1 MRKIS
6 TVFVGA
12 ITFAS
17 VVAMLPACGKKDE
30 VPPAN
35 QAGYGQ
41 AGYGQPQ
48 QGYPQQ
54 GYPQQPGAYP
64 QQQPGAYP
72 QQQPGAYPQQPGA
85 APAGG
90 QMAVPG
96 PTALPCQNDS
106 SCMTHKCNVQYGK
119 CAFPCQTDADCIQ
132 GSTCFVAGGALAACI
147 PKPPGT

>member
-12 ITFAS
+12 VTFAS
-17 VVAMLPACGKKDE
+17 VVAMLPACKKDE
-30 VPPAN
+30 TPPPN

-41 AGYGQPQ
+41 PGYGQPQ

-54 GYPQQPGAYP
+54 GYPQQGYPQQGYP

-72 QQQPGAYPQQPGA
+72 QQQPGM

-119 CAFPCQTDADCIQ
+119 CAFPCQSDADCIQ

-147 PKPPGT
+147 PRPPGT

>member
-1 MRKIS
+1 MRRIS
-6 TVFVGA
+6 TVHMGVVG
-12 ITFAS
+12 
-17 VVAMLPACGKKDE
+17 VVTVAALMAACAKKDE

-54 GYPQQPGAYP
+54 GYPQQGYP

-72 QQQPGAYPQQPGA
+72 QQQPGGYPQQPGA
-85 APAGG
+85 PAGG
-90 QMAVPG
+90 AMAVPG

-106 SCMTHKCNVQYGK
+106 SCMTHRCNTQYGK
-119 CAFPCQTDADCIQ
+119 CAFPCQTDGDCIQ

>member
-6 TVFVGA
+6 PVVVGFVTVA
-12 ITFAS
+12 TL
-17 VVAMLPACGKKDE
+17 VVACKKDE
-30 VPPAN
+30 VPPAT

-41 AGYGQPQ
+41 AGYGTPQ
-48 QGYPQQ
+48 Q
-54 GYPQQPGAYP
+54 GAYP

-72 QQQPGAYPQQPGA
+72 QQQPGAYPQQQPGV

-90 QMAVPG
+90 AMAVPG

-119 CAFPCQTDADCIQ
+119 CAFPCQSDADCIQ
-132 GSTCFVAGGALAACI
+132 GATCFTAGGALAACI

>member
-1 MRKIS
+1 MRKMS
-6 TVFVGA
+6 PVVVGMVA
-12 ITFAS
+12 VATL
-17 VVAMLPACGKKDE
+17 VVACGKSDE
-30 VPPAN
+30 VPPPNQPGSA
-35 QAGYGQ
+35 QAGYGT
-41 AGYGQPQ
+41 PQ
-48 QGYPQQ
+48 QGAYPQ
-54 GYPQQPGAYP
+54 QQPGAYP

-72 QQQPGAYPQQPGA
+72 QQQPGAYPQQQPGA
-85 APAGG
+85 APAPAGG

-132 GSTCFVAGGALAACI
+132 GSTCFTAGGALAACI

>member
-12 ITFAS
+12 FTVAA
-17 VVAMLPACGKKDE
+17 VVAVLPACGKKDE
-30 VPPAN
+30 TPPPN

-41 AGYGQPQ
+41 PGYGQ
-48 QGYPQQ
+48 PQQ

-64 QQQPGAYP
+64 QQPGGYP
-72 QQQPGAYPQQPGA
+72 QQPGGYPQQPGA
-85 APAGG
+85 QPGAPPAGG
-90 QMAVPG
+90 AMATPG

-106 SCMTHKCNVQYGK
+106 SCMTHKCNTQFGK
-119 CAFPCQTDADCIQ
+119 CAFPCQSDADCIQ

>member
-6 TVFVGA
+6 TVFVG
-12 ITFAS
+12 
-17 VVAMLPACGKKDE
+17 VVTVAALVAACGKKDE
-30 VPPAN
+30 TPPPN
-35 QAGYGQ
+35 Q

-48 QGYPQQ
+48 QG
-54 GYPQQPGAYP
+54 GYPQQQGGYPQQQGGYPQQQGGYP
-64 QQQPGAYP
+64 QQQPGYP
-72 QQQPGAYPQQPGA
+72 APGQPGA

-106 SCMTHKCNVQYGK
+106 SCMTHKCNAQYGK
-119 CAFPCQTDADCIQ
+119 CAFPCQSDADCIQ
-132 GSTCFVAGGALAACI
+132 GSTCFVAGGPLAACI

>member
-6 TVFVGA
+6 PVVMGLVTVTA
-12 ITFAS
+12 L
-17 VVAMLPACGKKDE
+17 VVACKKDE
-30 VPPAN
+30 VPPPN

-41 AGYGQPQ
+41 AGYPQ
-48 QGYPQQ
+48 QGGYPQQ
-54 GYPQQPGAYP
+54 AGYP

-85 APAGG
+85 YPQQPGAAPGGG

-96 PTALPCQNDS
+96 PTALACQNDS
-106 SCMTHKCNVQYGK
+106 ACLTHRCNLQYGK
-119 CAFPCQTDADCIQ
+119 CAFPCQSDADCIQ
-132 GSTCFVAGGALAACI
+132 GSTCMPGLAACV

>member
-6 TVFVGA
+6 PVVVG
-12 ITFAS
+12 
-17 VVAMLPACGKKDE
+17 VVAVAAVLVACKKDE
-30 VPPAN
+30 VPPAT

-41 AGYGQPQ
+41 AGYGTPQ
-48 QGYPQQ
+48 Q
-54 GYPQQPGAYP
+54 
-64 QQQPGAYP
+64 GAYP

-85 APAGG
+85 YPQQPGAYPQQPGAYPQQPGAAPAAGA
-90 QMAVPG
+90 MAVPG

-132 GSTCFVAGGALAACI
+132 GSTCFTGGGALAACI